1 MHEMRANPQDPERS
15 TFLPILL
22 EDNLAVDAANFAPHD
37 QQIPFVHAQFNARMN
52 QRQFTLSYRLL
63 PLNRRNAAQNGPR
76 ERLADPSASDLT

>member
-1 MHEMRANPQDPERS
+1 VQTLRIPKDPL
-15 TFLPILL
+15 FLPILL
-22 EDNLAVDAANFAPHD
+22 EDNLAVDAANSTPTISK
-37 QQIPFVHAQFNARMN
+37 IPFVHAQFNARMN